1 MKCNTGICF
10 VVFKSKQISLRFKI
24 QSYLTEKLK
33 RIPSNY
39 EGKMDLMMIKTG
51 EAILESD
58 IIWENLGKDQTKAR
72 FKRFGLFLLLII
84 FSLVVLTP
92 VNALSLMDPF
102 KFAISNLIHVTLI

>member
-39 EGKMDLMMIKTG
+39 ERKIDLMMIKTG

-58 IIWENLGKDQTKAR
+58 IIWENLGKD
-72 FKRFGLFLLLII
+72 
-84 FSLVVLTP
+84 
-92 VNALSLMDPF
+92 
-102 KFAISNLIHVTLI
+102 